1 MTIDRHLFFYGNAV
15 SDQLRADR
23 CIVTDS
29 PAATRKMIG
38 LCRAL
43 RAAGVRA
50 SIISMGRG
58 GGTRSGRFFRSHVS
72 RIGGVPVIYGPI
84 WDVPLLSQIVSAL
97 WLGLCA
103 TRMALRN
110 RKSVHLLYNQ
120 MSAYFLALL
129 ALKLFR
135 AKVFVD
141 IEDGPIEGDAP
152 AYSRPLGTLNP
163 GLFARFVSGGALLAT
178 SALANGTPIRPVQ
191 TYFGAI
197 PPKTADAR
205 GKDYSEGSLHALF
218 AGYLN
223 NDTGLQTLNG
233 AIAMMR
239 SSKDPVFES
248 LVVETVGMGPGH
260 DVLRQFSGEGSPCVE
275 VLGRLNA
282 ADYAAALQRAHIGL
296 SLKPV
301 GGDVAESTFPS
312 KTIEYAEYG
321 LSIVATDIG
330 DVRELFGDAAIYLQS
345 NEPRELVEHLRWA
358 LAERQSVAAIAAR
371 GTQLVNE
378 RLSFA
383 AAGQS
388 LAVFFFAEDG
398 A

>member
-1 MTIDRHLFFYGNAV
+1 MTRDRYLFFYGNAV

-23 CIVTDS
+23 GIVTDS

-43 RAAGVRA
+43 RAAGVKA

-58 GGTRSGRFFRSHVS
+58 GGTRSGRLFRSHVS

-103 TRMALRN
+103 ARMVVRD
-110 RKSVHLLYNQ
+110 RQCVHLLYNQ

-129 ALKLFR
+129 SLKFFR

-141 IEDGPIEGDAP
+141 IEDGPIEGNAP
-152 AYSRPLGTLNP
+152 AYSRPLGTINP

-197 PPKTADAR
+197 PPKAATAR
-205 GKDYSEGSLHALF
+205 GKDHFEGPLRALF

-223 NDTGLQTLNG
+223 DDTGLQTLSG
-233 AIAMMR
+233 AIATMR
-239 SSKDPVFES
+239 SSKDSEFEN
-248 LVVETVGMGPGH
+248 LIVETVGMGPGH
-260 DVLRQFSGEGSPCVE
+260 DVLRRFSGEGFPRVD
-275 VLGRLNA
+275 VLGRLDV

-296 SLKPV
+296 SLKPI

-312 KTIEYAEYG
+312 KTIEYAENS
-321 LSIVATDIG
+321 LLIVATDIG

-345 NEPRELVEHLRWA
+345 NEPAELVGHLRWA
-358 LAERQSVAAIAAR
+358 LGDRRSVATLAAR

-378 RLSFA
+378 QLSFA

-388 LAVFFFAEDG
+388 LTAFLFPEDG